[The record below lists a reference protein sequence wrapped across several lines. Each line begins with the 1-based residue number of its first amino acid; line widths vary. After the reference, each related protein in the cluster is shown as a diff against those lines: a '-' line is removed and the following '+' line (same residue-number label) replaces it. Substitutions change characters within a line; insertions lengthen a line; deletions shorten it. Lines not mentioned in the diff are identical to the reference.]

1 MKNNKVYVVS
11 LTLEGVK
18 HYFEHEE
25 MGLLDPSTHKT
36 IKKPMGYFTTDL
48 KLAKKF
54 LERWWAEAVSAGYE
68 GSHVEVIKEGERLK

>member
-1 MKNNKVYVVS
+1 MKTNKVYVVS

-25 MGLLDPSTHKT
+25 MGLLDLSTHKT

-54 LERWWAEAVSAGYE
+54 LERWQAEAVSAGYS
-68 GSHVEVIKEGERLK
+68 GTHVEKIGDGERLK